1 MEDRRLGDRLSDA
14 FMYIVPAISI
24 VFSVV
29 RFSGETIIELKW
41 MILKM

>member
-1 MEDRRLGDRLSDA
+1 MENTKLANRISDA

-41 MILKM
+41 MILKV